1 MGLIC
6 RDEKCAIKEDKTYID
21 DNIIKQIANII
32 NNIKSKYILKEIL
45 SLLQE
50 KKKNLIIY
58 NKILQKNLNIDIEK
72 YKKMS
77 GKFKVVNENGY
88 SYGKNIYYFKINK
101 Y

>member
-6 RDEKCAIKEDKTYID
+6 HEEKRTIKEDKNYIE
-21 DNIIKQIANII
+21 DNNTKQITKII
-32 NNIKSKYILKEIL
+32 NNIKSKYILKDIL

-50 KKKNLIIY
+50 KKKLDLIIY
-58 NKILQKNLNIDIEK
+58 NKKLQKNLNIDIEN

-88 SYGKNIYYFKINK
+88 SYGKEYL
-101 Y
+101 